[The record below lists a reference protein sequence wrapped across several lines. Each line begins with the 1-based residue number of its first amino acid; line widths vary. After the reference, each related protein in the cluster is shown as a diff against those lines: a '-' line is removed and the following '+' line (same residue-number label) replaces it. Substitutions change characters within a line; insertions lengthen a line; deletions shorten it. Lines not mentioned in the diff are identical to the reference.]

1 VGPSRGAVAHPHRGH
16 NRMIRFLLDGR
27 PLQDGSA
34 VRGIGTYL
42 RGVLGGYASLHVSS
56 DVGLL
61 LERGSSL
68 PDDLAA
74 AGFAT
79 HPTGLL
85 PINRHLRPTLDPL
98 QVRGALAAHRPALYH
113 AVEYAQPVFPPV
125 PVVVTVHDLIP
136 FVMPRQYPWMRRERA
151 LAMRQFR
158 RADAVIAVSQSTADD
173 LQRIAGVDPQQI
185 TVIAEG
191 VTPATP
197 HSEAQ
202 LAALR
207 ARFKLPARFVLAVG
221 TFDPRKQIGVTAD
234 VVRRL
239 RRDHD
244 IGLVIAGYQ
253 GNFAATVERSLLDA
267 GIAEHSQAL
276 GHVAADDLAGLYQMT
291 ECLIF
296 SSAYEGFGLP
306 PLEAMAAGAPVAVF
320 DNSSL
325 PEVVGDAG
333 IVVPDGDA
341 AAMAA
346 AVSRLLAIDEERER
360 RVQAGRSRAGAFTW
374 ERAAAATLSVYETVL
389 DRR

>member
-1 VGPSRGAVAHPHRGH
+1 V
-16 NRMIRFLLDGR
+16 IRYLLDGR

-42 RGVLGGYASLHVSS
+42 RGILGGYKSLGVSGE
-56 DVGLL
+56 VGLL

-74 AGFAT
+74 AGFAP
-79 HPTGLL
+79 HPTRLL
-85 PINRHLRPTLDPL
+85 RINRHLRPTLDPV
-98 QVRGALAAHRPALYH
+98 QIRGALGAHRPALYH
-113 AVEYAQPVFPPV
+113 AVEYAQPVFSSV

-136 FVMPRQYPWMRRERA
+136 FVMPGQYPWMRRERA

-158 RADAVIAVSQSTADD
+158 HADAVIAVSQSTAND
-173 LQRIAGVDPQQI
+173 LTRIAGVDPQRI

-191 VTPATP
+191 VTQIRRHA
-197 HSEAQ
+197 EAE

-207 ARFKLPARFVLAVG
+207 ARLELPARFVLAVG
-221 TFDPRKQIGVTAD
+221 TFDPRKQIAVTAD

-239 RRDHD
+239 RREHD
-244 IGLVIAGYQ
+244 VALVIAGYQ
-253 GNFAATVERSLLDA
+253 GNFAATVERSLRDA
-267 GIAEHSQAL
+267 GVADHSRVL
-276 GHVAADDLAGLYQMT
+276 GHVAADDLAGLYEMT
-291 ECLIF
+291 QCLIF
-296 SSAYEGFGLP
+296 TSAYEGFGLP

-325 PEVVGDAG
+325 PEVVGAAG
-333 IVVPDGDA
+333 IVVADGDA

-346 AVSRLLAIDEERER
+346 AVSRLLGDDDERER
-360 RVQAGRSRAGAFTW
+360 RGQAGLAQAGAFSW
-374 ERAAAATLSVYETVL
+374 DRAATATLGVYETVV

>member
-1 VGPSRGAVAHPHRGH
+1 V
-16 NRMIRFLLDGR
+16 IRYLVDGR

-42 RGVLGGYASLHVSS
+42 RGILGGYASLGASN

-68 PDDLAA
+68 PDDLAQ

-79 HPTGLL
+79 HPTRLL

-98 QVRGALAAHRPALYH
+98 QIRGALGAHRPALYH
-113 AVEYAQPVFPPV
+113 AVEYGQPVFPSV

-158 RADAVIAVSQSTADD
+158 HADAVIAVSQSTAND
-173 LQRIAGVDPQQI
+173 LQRIAGVDPQRI

-191 VTPATP
+191 VTQTAPYG
-197 HSEAQ
+197 EAE
-202 LAALR
+202 LAGLR
-207 ARFKLPARFVLAVG
+207 ARLDLPARFVLAVG
-221 TFDPRKQIGVTAD
+221 TFDPRKQIGVTTE

-239 RRDHD
+239 RREHD
-244 IGLVIAGYQ
+244 VGLVIAGYQ
-253 GNFAATVERSLLDA
+253 GNFAATVERSLRDT
-267 GIAEHSQAL
+267 GIAGHTRVL

-291 ECLIF
+291 QCLVF

-325 PEVVGDAG
+325 REVVGDAG
-333 IVVPDGDA
+333 IVVADGDA

-346 AVSRLLAIDEERER
+346 AVSRLLGDDDERER
-360 RVQAGRSRAGAFTW
+360 RVRAGRTRAGVLSW
-374 ERAAAATLSVYETVL
+374 EVAAAATLSVYETVL

>member
-1 VGPSRGAVAHPHRGH
+1 
-16 NRMIRFLLDGR
+16 M
-27 PLQDGSA
+27 
-34 VRGIGTYL
+34 RGIGTYL
-42 RGVLGGYASLHVSS
+42 RGVLRGYASLHVSG

-79 HPTGLL
+79 HPTRLL

-98 QVRGALAAHRPALYH
+98 QIRGALAAQRPALYH
-113 AVEYAQPVFPPV
+113 AVDYAQPVFPSV
-125 PVVVTVHDLIP
+125 PIVVTVHDLIP

-158 RADAVIAVSQSTADD
+158 HADAVIAVSQSTADD
-173 LQRIAGVDPQQI
+173 LQRIAGVDPQKI

-191 VTPATP
+191 ATPTQP

-207 ARFKLPARFVLAVG
+207 ARFELPARFVLAVG

-239 RRDHD
+239 RREHD

-253 GNFAATVERSLLDA
+253 GNFAATVERSLRDA
-267 GIAEHSQAL
+267 GIAGHSRVL
-276 GHVAADDLAGLYQMT
+276 GHLAADDLAGLYEMT
-291 ECLIF
+291 QCLIF
-296 SSAYEGFGLP
+296 TSAYEGFGLP
-306 PLEAMAAGAPVAVF
+306 PLEAMSAGAPVAVF

-333 IVVPDGDA
+333 IVVSDGDA

-346 AVSRLLAIDEERER
+346 AVSRLLGDDEERER
-360 RVQAGRSRAGAFTW
+360 RGQAGRVRAGEFSW
-374 ERAAAATLSVYETVL
+374 ERAAAATLRVYETVL

>member
-1 VGPSRGAVAHPHRGH
+1 
-16 NRMIRFLLDGR
+16 MIRFLLDGR

-191 VTPATP
+191 VTPSTP

-207 ARFKLPARFVLAVG
+207 ARFELPARFVLAVG

-267 GIAEHSQAL
+267 GIAEHAQVL

-320 DNSSL
+320 HNSSL

-346 AVSRLLAIDEERER
+346 AVSRLLAVDEERER
-360 RVQAGRSRAGAFTW
+360 RVQAGRARAGAFTW
-374 ERAAAATLSVYETVL
+374 EKAAAATLSVYETVL